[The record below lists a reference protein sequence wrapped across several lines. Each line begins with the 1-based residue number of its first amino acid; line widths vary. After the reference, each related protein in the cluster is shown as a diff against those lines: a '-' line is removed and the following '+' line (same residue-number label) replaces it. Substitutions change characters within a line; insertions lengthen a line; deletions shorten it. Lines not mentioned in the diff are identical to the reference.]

1 MNAFQI
7 AKYPVTYVQFQ
18 KFIDIQDGFTDDRW
32 WQGLAEREIQ
42 PLEQCWKIANL
53 PRENVTWYAAV
64 AFCRWLSNGVGYC
77 VRLPLEWEWQ
87 FAAQGTDGRQYSW
100 GNEYIQGYVNV
111 KVTSTKGGVFL
122 GRTTAVGDFHQGES
136 PFGVMDMAGNVWEW
150 YQNEFNQPDNTGLFR
165 NAARV
170 VRGGSMADSELT

>member
-136 PFGVMDMAGNVWEW
+136 PFGVMDMVGNVWEW
-150 YQNEFNQPDNTGLFR
+150 CQNEYNQPDNTGLFR